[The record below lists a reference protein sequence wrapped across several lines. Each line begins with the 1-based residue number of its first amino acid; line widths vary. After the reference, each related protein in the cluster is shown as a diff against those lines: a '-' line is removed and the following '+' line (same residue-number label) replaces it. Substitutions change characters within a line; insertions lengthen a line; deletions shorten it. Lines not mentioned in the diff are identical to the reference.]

1 MARDLGDRIRE
12 LREQTGYSA
21 AQLGRVV
28 GISQSKVSRIEN
40 GKQMPLYTLLMELAA
55 ALGTNT
61 NDLLE
66 AAGVIDPDRA
76 TEGIDPRVL
85 IELRK
90 ISVAKQRKVAE
101 LLATT

>member
-1 MARDLGDRIRE
+1 MALDLGDRIRE
-12 LREQTGYSA
+12 LREQAGYNA
-21 AQLGRVV
+21 RDFGRAV
-28 GISQSKVSRIEN
+28 GISASKVSRIEN
-40 GKQMPLYTLLMELAA
+40 GKQMPLYSLLIELAD
-55 ALGTNT
+55 ALGTDT

-66 AAGVIDPDRA
+66 AAGVIQPDRS